1 VTEHDHSIQESGGL
15 DSINIAAKPKGGK
28 GGDETSPFGR
38 SFISSLRFQFRE
50 RGVVRLLYLWLQKWL
65 HRSKRDF
72 RGGELGELR
81 KRF

>member
-50 RGVVRLLYLWLQKWL
+50 RGLCVSFTFGC
-65 HRSKRDF
+65 RSGCIAASEISGER
-72 RGGELGELR
+72 ELGELR